1 MLTGGCASRS
11 KGGELAEYLRSLAL
25 FLYHQT
31 KTPRAARITIE
42 RVSIIGRTTLFVWF
56 DPLEL
61 ALKGA
66 TTMVWV
72 TPLVTM
78 VAMVSSGNVVRVGVI
93 TCRD

>member
-1 MLTGGCASRS
+1 MLTGGGVSQS
-11 KGGELAEYLRSLAL
+11 KGGGLAKYLRSLAL

-31 KTPRAARITIE
+31 KTLRATRITIE

-72 TPLVTM
+72 TLLVTM
-78 VAMVSSGNVVRVGVI
+78 VAMIGSSNVVRVGVI

>member
-1 MLTGGCASRS
+1 MLTGGGASLS
-11 KGGELAEYLRSLAL
+11 KGGRPAKYLRSLTL
-25 FLYHQT
+25 FLYHQI
-31 KTPRAARITIE
+31 KTPRATRIMTE

-78 VAMVSSGNVVRVGVI
+78 VAMVG
-93 TCRD
+93 

>member
-1 MLTGGCASRS
+1 MT
-11 KGGELAEYLRSLAL
+11 
-25 FLYHQT
+25 
-31 KTPRAARITIE
+31 E

-78 VAMVSSGNVVRVGVI
+78 VAMVG
-93 TCRD
+93 